1 MYAIVEI
8 AGHQYKVQKDQRIYV
23 NRVEGEEGSSL
34 SFGKVLLT
42 DDNGTVEV
50 GAPVIDGIQVDAKI
64 VQHLKA
70 DKVIIFKKKRRKGYK
85 LKNGHRQAISLIEI
99 TGIGGGSTK
108 KAAPKKAEAPKKEEA
123 PKAEAKKETA
133 PAADDLNNM
142 TVAELKDLAKEKG
155 LTGYSSMKKDELI
168 EALS

>member
-1 MYAIVEI
+1 
-8 AGHQYKVQKDQRIYV
+8 
-23 NRVEGEEGSSL
+23 
-34 SFGKVLLT
+34 
-42 DDNGTVEV
+42 
-50 GAPVIDGIQVDAKI
+50 
-64 VQHLKA
+64 
-70 DKVIIFKKKRRKGYK
+70 
-85 LKNGHRQAISLIEI
+85 
-99 TGIGGGSTK
+99 GIGGGSTK